1 MLRWADSQVAGKQ
14 TLGLPSSV
22 LRVWTCQSCG
32 SASSLSSPLAWGAP
46 VPGALRG
53 QGMDEAGLRVG
64 GSFLLGVRILCA
76 LFALWAAEVIGL
88 VGLLGNT
95 GEAHGRIWQSCEQP
109 LDQETTCGPSVLVPA
124 SPRLLPG

>member
-1 MLRWADSQVAGKQ
+1 MLRWAVRL
-14 TLGLPSSV
+14 LGSRPLACPALSSESGPA
-22 LRVWTCQSCG
+22 RSCG

-46 VPGALRG
+46 VPGALSG
-53 QGMDEAGLRVG
+53 QGMDEAGLQVR

-88 VGLLGNT
+88 GNT
-95 GEAHGRIWQSCEQP
+95 GEARGRIWQSCEQP

-124 SPRLLPG
+124 SPRLLRG